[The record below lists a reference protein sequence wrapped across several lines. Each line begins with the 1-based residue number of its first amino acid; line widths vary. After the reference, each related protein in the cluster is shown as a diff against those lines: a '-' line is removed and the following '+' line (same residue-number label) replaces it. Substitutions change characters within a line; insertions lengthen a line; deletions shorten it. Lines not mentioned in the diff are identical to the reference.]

1 MIRSKLQVCVGQ
13 ALAKVAS
20 VQEFVLSQGATKL
33 VFVGGAI
40 AIISFAAY
48 SFLKGDAP
56 DEAKDKKQAKE
67 KLARDKAAFSF
78 AKKRRQ
84 FAEKKFFTE
93 KDDFSD
99 EASTSN
105 QHEGRRRARSS
116 RLEPHRF
123 MSESEIGDAK
133 SRAVLDT
140 ETKIN
145 EEADD
150 LYFAMLNKLK
160 A

>member
-1 MIRSKLQVCVGQ
+1 MHLQDLEQDTAFQVILMNMRKNMVM
-13 ALAKVAS
+13 
-20 VQEFVLSQGATKL
+20 E
-33 VFVGGAI
+33 
-40 AIISFAAY
+40 
-48 SFLKGDAP
+48 
-56 DEAKDKKQAKE
+56 EKKCMSMKMST
-67 KLARDKAAFSF
+67 FT
-78 AKKRRQ
+78 KKRRM

-93 KDDFSD
+93 KDEYSD

-105 QHEGRRRARSS
+105 QQEGRRTARSS
-116 RLEPHRF
+116 RVEPHRF

-133 SRAVLDT
+133 SKVSLDT
-140 ETKIN
+140 ETKVN